1 MIYII
6 ILYLTMK
13 ITNPESFREN
23 IRIKLIPIVGDETVA
38 INLEKGVFNY
48 AIKEA
53 NARKIVKKW
62 ENPNFTQLYID
73 RLRSI
78 YINLKNDQLLLQL
91 KSKEVSPQTLA
102 FMTHQELNPDHWREQ
117 IDRKIKRDM
126 SRFTNN
132 IEASTDMYQCKKCKS
147 RKCTYYE
154 MQTRSADESTTIF
167 VSCLDCGKQWKC

>member
-1 MIYII
+1 MI
-6 ILYLTMK
+6 K
-13 ITNPESFREN
+13 ITEPETFRTN
-23 IRIKLIPIVGDETVA
+23 IRKKFVPLLEDETSA
-38 INLEKGVFNY
+38 INLEKGVYNY
-48 AIKEA
+48 TIKEA
-53 NARKIVKKW
+53 NSKKIVKKW
-62 ENPNFTQLYID
+62 ENPQFAQLYVD

-78 YINLKNDQLLLQL
+78 YINLKNEKLLQQI
-91 KSKEVSPQTLA
+91 KAKEITPQSLA
-102 FMTHQELNPDHWREQ
+102 SMTHQELDPEHWREY

-126 SRFTNN
+126 SKFTTN

>member
-1 MIYII
+1 MIRV
-6 ILYLTMK
+6 TE
-13 ITNPESFREN
+13 PETFRKN
-23 IRIKLIPIVGDETVA
+23 IHKKLFELLEDETSA

-53 NARKIVKKW
+53 NSKVIVKKW
-62 ENPNFTQLYID
+62 ENPPFVQLYID

-78 YINLKNDQLLLQL
+78 YINLKNEKLLQQI
-91 KSKEVSPQTLA
+91 KTKEIASQSIA
-102 FMTHQELNPDHWREQ
+102 SMTHQELDPEHWREY

-126 SRFTNN
+126 SKFTTN